1 MDLTRY
7 FLLPDGRLRAGWRL
21 ALFIV
26 FFLVSWFVFSGVA
39 SLGWRRST
47 ITSHIVIFAA
57 AALTT
62 TALSM
67 RLLEHQPFVRVGLAI
82 ERRSGNELVVGLVSG
97 IVLVSAT
104 TLVARGVG
112 VIQFQPSG
120 TDTAS
125 VVALILSITLFF
137 AVSAT
142 TEELLFRGYPFQRL
156 VEASNGFVAL
166 AIFSGLFGF
175 LHAGNPHAT
184 RLSTLNTVLAGI
196 LLSLAYLKT
205 RALWIPIGFHFSW
218 NWMLCLLG
226 LPVSGLVMTPMPWK
240 VVALPEYTWLH
251 GGDYGPEGGLL
262 ATIVL
267 SVGIV
272 CLVRWE
278 GKIPAN
284 PPDRE
289 CSDEDK

>member
-21 ALFIV
+21 ALFVV

-39 SLGWRRST
+39 SLGWRRPT
-47 ITSHIVIFAA
+47 ITSQTVIFAA
-57 AALTT
+57 AALATT
-62 TALSM
+62 GLMM
-67 RLLEHQPFVRVGLAI
+67 RLFEHQPFARVGLAV
-82 ERRSGNELVVGLVSG
+82 ERRSGNELVLGLVSG
-97 IVLVSAT
+97 VALVSAA
-104 TLVARGVG
+104 TLVAWGVG

-120 TDTAS
+120 TDAAS
-125 VVALILSITLFF
+125 AVALFLPVTLFF

-156 VEASNGFVAL
+156 VEASNGFMAL
-166 AIFSGLFGF
+166 AIFSALFGY

-184 RLSTLNTVLAGI
+184 HLSILNTVLAGI

-278 GKIPAN
+278 REIPVN
-284 PPDRE
+284 TVM
-289 CSDEDK
+289 SDK